1 MRRLVGAL
9 AAVLLVSAG
18 CTGGSDPEPEPVP
31 VVTTNAPSIRLDS
44 LDVDW
49 PVAGV
54 KLDVGKPPAAPD
66 GFDADLITRMESI
79 LTDWA
84 RVTTIDDEVWH
95 SLAPVEQV
103 IGTLPPAV
111 GTALG
116 EQTEDAV
123 SPELA
128 VANVFGDQVTVV
140 GAPIITTAWNVS
152 TQTDEAGAQYV
163 LLELQTRAA
172 YEVRLGGDA
181 PTRVIGMLRVHGLSA
196 YPETTDDFGVTG
208 GWQEFGASDCALAL
222 DDDLV
227 PDTDL
232 DQTVRDLK
240 TFVAVGDGKTLEMP
254 TLNAEEQVDADYLER
269 CRDGAT

>member
-1 MRRLVGAL
+1 MHKLLGLL

-18 CTGGSDPEPEPVP
+18 CTGGSEPEPEPVA
-31 VVTTNAPSIRLDS
+31 VATTDAPAVGLAS
-44 LDVDW
+44 LGVDW
-49 PVAGV
+49 PVAGA
-54 KLDVGKPPAAPD
+54 KLDVGDLPAAPD
-66 GFDADLITRMESI
+66 GFDADLIARMESI

-95 SLAPVEQV
+95 SRAPVEQV

-111 GTALG
+111 GSALG
-116 EQTEDAV
+116 EQTKDAV

-128 VANVFGDQVTVV
+128 VANVFAHGVTVI
-140 GAPIITTAWNVS
+140 GAPIVTTAWKMS
-152 TQTDEAGAQYV
+152 TPTDEAGVKYV

-172 YEVRLGGDA
+172 YEVRRGADA

-196 YPETTDDFGVTG
+196 YPDTTEDFGVTG

-222 DDDLV
+222 DDNLV
-227 PDTDL
+227 PDTDV
-232 DQTVRDLK
+232 DATVRDLK
-240 TFVAVGDGKTLEMP
+240 TFVAVGDRKKLTMP
-254 TLNAEEQVDADYLER
+254 TLNAEEQVDSKYLKR